1 MSLCEL
7 AKCRRVVT
15 AVLAVAAC
23 AGLAGA
29 AHAHP
34 HVWATVRS
42 EIILD
47 ANRQIT
53 GVRHAWT
60 FDEFYSAM
68 AVQGLDTNG
77 DGVFSAE
84 ELKPLA
90 EVNIK
95 SLKDFDYFTFVH
107 IGDADNLPL
116 KPPENYSLDYDK
128 SLLTL
133 HFTLPLEK
141 PLDTHGQEVQV
152 DVYDPSFFVAFG
164 FATEAPVKLSGAAIK
179 GCTAEV
185 KKPDPEL
192 GGGCEGAERSLFQPA
207 WAEQQFRLA
216 IRADGDGQMQRRSVH
231 RRRHVRLAGRLAV
244 SAHSFCLW
252 RSPPPTRRSKPL
264 NPFAAEMAPAESAPA
279 APPSAFAAPSAAQQ
293 SAGAFGGIFGW
304 VLRTQ
309 QSMQRELATGVKSLK
324 GDNAF
329 AGAVMLAALSFLYGV
344 VHAIGPGHGKMV
356 ISSYVV
362 ANEETVRRGVVIS
375 FIAAGLQALTAVA
388 LVGIL
393 AFALNASGLQINA
406 WSNQLEMV
414 SYALIALVGAWLLAT
429 QLIAIFRRWQESRAA
444 EAHASHA
451 GHDHTHGEHG
461 HHHHHHHGHAHHH
474 DHEEGE
480 ACRHIVDARELA
492 GPFSWRKVLAVVFSV
507 GIRPCTGAILVLI
520 FALTQGVFWAGV
532 AATFAMA
539 IGTAITVAVLATLA
553 LGSRELALKLG
564 GRSGAFADTVWT
576 ICTLGGSALILLFGA
591 TLFAASLGPARPF

>member
-1 MSLCEL
+1 
-7 AKCRRVVT
+7 
-15 AVLAVAAC
+15 
-23 AGLAGA
+23 
-29 AHAHP
+29 
-34 HVWATVRS
+34 
-42 EIILD
+42 
-47 ANRQIT
+47 
-53 GVRHAWT
+53 
-60 FDEFYSAM
+60 
-68 AVQGLDTNG
+68 
-77 DGVFSAE
+77 
-84 ELKPLA
+84 
-90 EVNIK
+90 
-95 SLKDFDYFTFVH
+95 
-107 IGDADNLPL
+107 
-116 KPPENYSLDYDK
+116 
-128 SLLTL
+128 
-133 HFTLPLEK
+133 
-141 PLDTHGQEVQV
+141 
-152 DVYDPSFFVAFG
+152 
-164 FATEAPVKLSGAAIK
+164 
-179 GCTAEV
+179 
-185 KKPDPEL
+185 
-192 GGGCEGAERSLFQPA
+192 
-207 WAEQQFRLA
+207 
-216 IRADGDGQMQRRSVH
+216 MQRRSSIGV
-231 RRRHVRLAGRLAV
+231 VTCGFAGRLAV
-244 SAHSFCLW
+244 CAFFFLVAIAAANAEM
-252 RSPPPTRRSKPL
+252 KPL
-264 NPFAAEMAPAESAPA
+264 NPFATEMAPAESAPA
-279 APPSAFAAPSAAQQ
+279 APPSAFAAPSAAQR

-344 VHAIGPGHGKMV
+344 VHAVGPGHGKMV

-362 ANEETVRRGVVIS
+362 ANEETVRRGVIIS

-429 QLIAIFRRWQESRAA
+429 QLAAIFRRWQGSRAA
-444 EAHASHA
+444 EAHASH
-451 GHDHTHGEHG
+451 EHG
-461 HHHHHHHGHAHHH
+461 HHHHHHGHADNH
-474 DHEEGE
+474 DHDHDHAGGE

-492 GPFSWRKVLAVVFSV
+492 GPLSWRKILAVVFSV

-539 IGTAITVAVLATLA
+539 MGTAITVAVLATLA